1 MIIRIDIKP
10 LETITITEV
19 NLLSTTNGNK
29 GRKWK
34 EIFSSVDDLFIIFGI
49 LLNGASAVVSFIE
62 GHLIAGL
69 ILVACEIAL
78 IVAYVL
84 KII

>member
-1 MIIRIDIKP
+1 MIIKIDIKL

-19 NLLSTTNGNK
+19 NLLNTTNRNK

-49 LLNGASAVVSFIE
+49 LLNGASAVVSLIE

>member
-1 MIIRIDIKP
+1 M
-10 LETITITEV
+10 
-19 NLLSTTNGNK
+19 NTTNGVK
-29 GRKWK
+29 SKKWK

-49 LLNGASAVVSFIE
+49 LLNGASVIVSLIE

-69 ILVACEIAL
+69 ILVVCEIAL

>member
-1 MIIRIDIKP
+1 M
-10 LETITITEV
+10 
-19 NLLSTTNGNK
+19 NTTNGIK
-29 GRKWK
+29 SKKWK
-34 EIFSSVDDLFIIFGI
+34 ETFSSVDNLFIIFGI
-49 LLNGASAVVSFIE
+49 LLNGVSAIVSLIE

-69 ILVACEIAL
+69 ILVVCEIAL

>member
-1 MIIRIDIKP
+1 LNI
-10 LETITITEV
+10 
-19 NLLSTTNGNK
+19 TNGNK
-29 GRKWK
+29 SRKWK

-49 LLNGASAVVSFIE
+49 LLNGTSAIVSLIE

-69 ILVACEIAL
+69 ILIVCEIAL
-78 IVAYVL
+78 IVAYLL

>member
-1 MIIRIDIKP
+1 M
-10 LETITITEV
+10 
-19 NLLSTTNGNK
+19 NTTNGNK
-29 GRKWK
+29 SRKWK
-34 EIFSSVDDLFIIFGI
+34 ETFSSVDDLFIIFGI
-49 LLNGASAVVSFIE
+49 LLNGASAIVSLIE

-69 ILVACEIAL
+69 LLIVCEIAL

>member
-1 MIIRIDIKP
+1 M
-10 LETITITEV
+10 
-19 NLLSTTNGNK
+19 NTTNGNK
-29 GRKWK
+29 SRKWK
-34 EIFSSVDDLFIIFGI
+34 ETFTSVDDLFIIFGI
-49 LLNGASAVVSFIE
+49 LLNGASAIVSLIE

-69 ILVACEIAL
+69 ILIVCEIAL